1 MSKLILGAGIADI
14 IPTFGMINM
23 IGGECDR

>member
-1 MSKLILGAGIADI
+1 MPQMLKGCLLADI
-14 IPTFGMINM
+14 IPTFDFVNM